1 MEEEKRM
8 SVKIIN
14 PYVVHVRKK
23 SEKKEYKK
31 IIEKTASELATKN
44 NVSYNGDAINKI
56 NEVYRRVV
64 RK

>member
-1 MEEEKRM
+1 M

-14 PYVVHVRKK
+14 PYVAHVRKK

>member
-14 PYVVHVRKK
+14 PYVAHVRKK